1 MTRMPKQQSGGLDL
15 PDVPSHAADLV
26 HAVGSGN
33 CDPFFPDTLTP
44 SYPRITPTTNLL
56 PVQGLAA
63 FRRDRFGPGVSGIP
77 NVASS
82 RHTSPTAFAAVT
94 ATSSSHAAL
103 R

>member
-1 MTRMPKQQSGGLDL
+1 VVQVLEEAVDDPRRLDFSINL
-15 PDVPSHAADLV
+15 RRPEIEQVSP
-26 HAVGSGN
+26 
-33 CDPFFPDTLTP
+33 P
-44 SYPRITPTTNLL
+44 SYPRITPTTNPL
-56 PVQGLAA
+56 PVHGLAA
-63 FRRDRFGPGVSGIP
+63 FRRDRFGPGVSGTP